1 MQRLFLVLLALVLP
15 LQFAWAGAAAYCGH
29 EAEAA
34 NKAHFG
40 HHEHRHQA
48 GSGKQ
53 GQPADPA
60 PDKAKLNLADP
71 DCGVCHIASLPF
83 APADAQDVPALR
95 RVELAPPVP
104 QPRFSSHSARAPDRP
119 QWPRLA

>member
-1 MQRLFLVLLALVLP
+1 MQRLLLVLLALVLP

-29 EAEAA
+29 EVAA
-34 NKAHFG
+34 SAKAHFG

-48 GSGKQ
+48 GSGMQ
-53 GQPADPA
+53 DPSADPA
-60 PDKAKLNLADP
+60 QDKAKLNLADP

-83 APADAQDVPALR
+83 ARADAQDLPALR